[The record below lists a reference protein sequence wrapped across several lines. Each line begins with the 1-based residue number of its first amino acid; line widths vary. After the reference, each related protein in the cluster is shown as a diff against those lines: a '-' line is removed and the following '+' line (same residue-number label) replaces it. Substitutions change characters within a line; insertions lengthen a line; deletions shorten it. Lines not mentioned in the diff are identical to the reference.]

1 MENARRHVRLIITNG
16 GTRDGKGGSFQ
27 SRFVGRSRVCA
38 TGNGQV
44 SPWLKASLQF
54 NFKNYLQWTSNRR
67 PFTKQMNSVSGGSFG
82 NLCGRGKELSTDSE
96 HQPISRSRVDKCSAT
111 LVAVS
116 VENISVEA
124 PRPQRARYKASEAG
138 F

>member
-1 MENARRHVRLIITNG
+1 MKTRKVKLIHSKPGTFKRLEGKEPQSLVDNRQNVGPWFTLRKETNS
-16 GTRDGKGGSFQ
+16 TKK
-27 SRFVGRSRVCA
+27 
-38 TGNGQV
+38 
-44 SPWLKASLQF
+44 L
-54 NFKNYLQWTSNRR
+54 YSNSISKLPTHR